1 MKAVSP
7 HLTTRLTEA
16 PSVESELLVSFI
28 TNRLGIDA
36 ETPIGKLADSVFDVG
51 RVTPIADFCIHTASL
66 TAALR
71 HADLEIPVNLYLVSG
86 RDRKIYFGH
95 LEAVQNFLSD
105 RPGGDRSLLLV
116 DESHNFLMAF
126 NHSGAM
132 SVCKMS
138 SETADIP
145 WADLTGVSMRTARGI
160 EVVNVSS
167 LPTSQVMSWLPQG
180 LNAEQIVFL
189 PDVCPSDAPLPTGTV
204 VKTSD
209 PQWRKFAIS
218 DCGCGM
224 QLVKTSLSFRDFDR
238 RAFDGVAEQI
248 RANKG
253 HLGDLGGGNHFLDA
267 LVGRDDRM
275 LYFLIHTGSR
285 SESGHVDKLVDS
297 PDAFD
302 RKFEEVFAW
311 ARSNRD
317 TIRSVLDDFFG
328 RTEMICDL
336 PHNTIEAQRDGST
349 IIRKGAIKAEAGSL
363 VVIPSSMSGDVV
375 MATAKEKVGELL
387 NSLSHGTGRLMPRSV
402 AKELATQGSIASLR
416 ESIYIPD
423 LIADES
429 LRSEI
434 PAAYRPLDE
443 CLGLLRPYIEEHSRL
458 QVIGYIGHL

>member
-16 PSVESELLVSFI
+16 PSAQSESLVSFI
-28 TNRLGIDA
+28 TSRLGIDPL
-36 ETPIGKLADSVFDVG
+36 TSIGKLADLAFDAG
-51 RVTPIADFCIHTASL
+51 QVTPLSEFCIHTGSL

-71 HADLEIPVNLYLVSG
+71 HAELDIPVNLYLVSG

-105 RPGGDRSLLLV
+105 KPGGDRSLLLV
-116 DESHNFLMAF
+116 DENQNFLMAF

-132 SVCKMS
+132 SVCKTNTES
-138 SETADIP
+138 TDIP
-145 WADLTGVSMRTARGI
+145 WVDLTGVPMRTARGT

-204 VKTSD
+204 VRTFD

-224 QLVKTSLSFRDFDR
+224 QLVKTNLSFRDFDR
-238 RAFDGVAEQI
+238 KAFDGVAEQI
-248 RANKG
+248 KANKG

-285 SESGHVDKLVDS
+285 SESGHVDSLVGR

-302 RKFEEVFAW
+302 NKFQEVFAW

-317 TIRSVLDDFFG
+317 TIRLVLDDFFG
-328 RTEMICDL
+328 KTEMICDL
-336 PHNTIEAQRDGST
+336 PHNTIEAQRDGSM
-349 IIRKGAIKAEAGSL
+349 IIRKGAIKAEPGGL

-387 NSLSHGTGRLMPRSV
+387 NSLSHGTGRLVPRSV
-402 AKELATQGSIASLR
+402 AKSMASEGAIAALR
-416 ESIYIPD
+416 ESIYIPEA
-423 LIADES
+423 ISDES

-434 PAAYRPLDE
+434 PSGYRPLDE
-443 CLGLLRPYIEEHSRL
+443 CLGLLRPYIEEHARL